1 MGDLPDRA
9 GVFRVVIYEFG
20 QPPRRHAASP
30 DFAEIC
36 EVAERVAG
44 LDLRAGTPRWL
55 SRHGNV
61 TRLADSYRVGRVL
74 LAGDAAHAQPPAG
87 GQGLTSG
94 LHDAVNL
101 GWKLAAQVNGWAPA
115 DLLDSYSSERRPVGE
130 RVMVNARV
138 QNLLM
143 SGGLEIDALRTASPS
158 WPRCRSQPAVGRRP
172 RAGRRPLRPGGHR
185 SVGGPAA
192 ATGRPAGD
200 ATTLSLLGEA
210 RGLLLELSDE
220 PVLDTMVGP
229 WADRVDAVAASAS
242 DPVLAGLSAALI
254 RPDGHVAWVARSRHE
269 LDKDGLDAALR
280 RWFGQ
285 PSFG

>member
-1 MGDLPDRA
+1 
-9 GVFRVVIYEFG
+9 
-20 QPPRRHAASP
+20 
-30 DFAEIC
+30 
-36 EVAERVAG
+36 
-44 LDLRAGTPRWL
+44 
-55 SRHGNV
+55 
-61 TRLADSYRVGRVL
+61 VL

-115 DLLDSYSSERRPVGE
+115 DLLDSYPSERRPVGE

-143 SGGLEIDALRTASPS
+143 SGGLEIDALRTIFTELAALPEVNRRLAADLAQVDVRYDLGDAD
-158 WPRCRSQPAVGRRP
+158 PLVGRRLP
-172 RAGRRPLRPGGHR
+172 PADLRTSAPSG
-185 SVGGPAA
+185 SA
-192 ATGRPAGD
+192 D
-200 ATTLSLLGEA
+200 ATTLSLLREA
-210 RGLLLELSDE
+210 RGLLLELSEE

-229 WADRVDAVAASAS
+229 WSDRVDAVAARSS
-242 DPVLAGLSAALI
+242 DPTLADLAAVLI
-254 RPDGHVAWVARSRHE
+254 RPDGHVAWVARRRCE

-285 PSFG
+285 PTFG